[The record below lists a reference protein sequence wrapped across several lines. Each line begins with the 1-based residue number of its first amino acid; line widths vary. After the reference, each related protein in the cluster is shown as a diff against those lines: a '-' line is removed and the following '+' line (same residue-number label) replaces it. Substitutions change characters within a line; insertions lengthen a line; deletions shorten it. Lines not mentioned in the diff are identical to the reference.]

1 MEKYI
6 QRIIDIHSRLK
17 SKSLFLF
24 WPKADRGLRALKE
37 EEIFKKYIVV
47 SRDSITRTTDDG
59 IILLPWNLFLE
70 WLWDG
75 KII

>member
-1 MEKYI
+1 M
-6 QRIIDIHSRLK
+6 
-17 SKSLFLF
+17 
-24 WPKADRGLRALKE
+24 KE

-47 SRDSITRTTDDG
+47 SRDTITRTTDDG
-59 IILLPWNLFLE
+59 IILLPWSLFLE